1 VLRTNLST
9 RPFYNERAVH
19 VLLAVVAAV
28 VVAITAWQVQRIVS
42 LSRQKTDLNAA
53 IGRDRNEAANL
64 RQQASNVRRGVNQ
77 QDLKV
82 IASEA
87 KEANQLIAQ
96 RTFSWTALF
105 NQLEATLPPEV
116 MLVSIRPDIR
126 DGKTN
131 IAMEIQGRRT
141 EDIVDFFDRLEKT
154 GQFHDVLWSQE
165 SVADEGLHRVSMTA
179 VYVPP
184 AGGGRS

>member
-1 VLRTNLST
+1 MLRTNLST

-19 VLLAVVAAV
+19 VLLAALAAV
-28 VVAITAWQVQRIVS
+28 VLAITGWQVHRIVS
-42 LSRQKTDLNAA
+42 LSRHRTEVNASIA
-53 IGRDRNEAANL
+53 RDRSEASNL
-64 RQQASNVRRGVNQ
+64 RQQAATVRRGVNQ
-77 QDLKV
+77 QDLKL
-82 IASEA
+82 IAAEA

-116 MLVSIRPDIR
+116 MLVSIHPDIR

-131 IAMEIQGRRT
+131 IAMEVQGRRP

-154 GQFHDVLWSQE
+154 GQFRDVTWSQE
-165 SVADEGLHRVSMTA
+165 SVTDEGLHRMTMTA
-179 VYVPP
+179 VYVPQ
-184 AGGGRS
+184 ANGGRS

>member
-19 VLLAVVAAV
+19 ALLGLVAAV
-28 VVAITAWQVQRIVS
+28 VLAVSAWQVHRIVT
-42 LSRQKTDLNAA
+42 LSRHKTELNASVA
-53 IGRDRNEAANL
+53 RDRNEVANL
-64 RQQASNVRRGVNQ
+64 DQQAANVRRGLNQ

-82 IASEA
+82 IAAEA

-105 NQLEATLPPEV
+105 NELESTLPPDV
-116 MLVSIRPDIR
+116 MLISIHPEIK
-126 DGKTN
+126 DGRTN
-131 IAMEIQGRRT
+131 VAMEIQGRRT

-154 GQFHDVLWSQE
+154 GHFHDVTWAQE
-165 SVADEGLHRVSMTA
+165 TITDEGLHRMTMTA
-179 VYVPP
+179 VYAAQPP
-184 AGGGRS
+184 GGRS

>member
-1 VLRTNLST
+1 MLRTNLST

-19 VLLAVVAAV
+19 GLLALAAIVVL
-28 VVAITAWQVQRIVS
+28 AITAWQLQRIVS
-42 LSRQKTDLNAA
+42 LSRHKTEVNASIA
-53 IGRDRNEAANL
+53 RDRNEAANL
-64 RQQASNVRRGVNQ
+64 RQQAANVRRGVNQ
-77 QDLKV
+77 QDLRV
-82 IASEA
+82 IAAEA

-131 IAMEIQGRRT
+131 IGMEIQGRRI

-154 GQFHDVLWSQE
+154 GQFRDVTWSQE
-165 SVADEGLHRVSMTA
+165 NATDGDLHRMTMTA
-179 VYVPP
+179 VYVPQP
-184 AGGGRS
+184 GGGKS

>member
-19 VLLAVVAAV
+19 ALLGAVAVLVLAVSV
-28 VVAITAWQVQRIVS
+28 WQAHRIFT
-42 LSRQKTDLNAA
+42 LSREKTELNASIA
-53 IGRDRNEAANL
+53 RDRNEAANL
-64 RQQASNVRRGVNQ
+64 AQQAGAVQRGLNQ
-77 QDLKV
+77 QELRLV
-82 IASEA
+82 ASEA

-105 NQLEATLPPEV
+105 NQLESTLPPDV
-116 MLVSIRPDIR
+116 MLVSIRPEIK

-131 IAMEIQGRRT
+131 VAMEVQGRRT

-154 GQFHDVLWSQE
+154 GQFRNVVWSQE
-165 SVADEGLHRVSMTA
+165 TVTDEGLHRMTMNA
-179 VYVPP
+179 VYVPQ
-184 AGGGRS
+184 AAGGRS

>member
-19 VLLAVVAAV
+19 VLLAAIAV
-28 VVAITAWQVQRIVS
+28 VVLAISVWQVQRIVS
-42 LSRQKTDLNAA
+42 LSRHKTEVHASIA
-53 IGRDRNEAANL
+53 RDRNEAANL
-64 RQQASNVRRGVNQ
+64 RQQAANVRRGVDQ
-77 QDLKV
+77 QDLRL
-82 IASEA
+82 IAAEA

-116 MLVSIRPDIR
+116 MLVSIHPDIR

-131 IAMEIQGRRT
+131 IAMEMQGRRT
-141 EDIVDFFDRLEKT
+141 EDIVDFFDSLEKT
-154 GQFHDVLWSQE
+154 GQFRDVTWSQE
-165 SVADEGLHRVSMTA
+165 TVTDEGLHRMTMNA
-179 VYVPP
+179 IYVPQ
-184 AGGGRS
+184 AGGGKS

>member
-19 VLLAVVAAV
+19 VVLAL
-28 VVAITAWQVQRIVS
+28 VAIVVLGVSAWQLQRIVS
-42 LSRQKTDLNAA
+42 LSRHKTELNAA
-53 IGRDRNEAANL
+53 IARDRNEAANL
-64 RQQASNVRRGVNQ
+64 RQQAANVRRGVNQ
-77 QDLKV
+77 QDLRL
-82 IASEA
+82 IATEA

-126 DGKTN
+126 DGKTT

-141 EDIVDFFDRLEKT
+141 EDIVNFFDQLEKT
-154 GQFHDVLWSQE
+154 GQFRDVTWSQQN
-165 SVADEGLHRVSMTA
+165 ATEGDLQRMTMTA

-184 AGGGRS
+184 AGGGKS